1 MLSYFLTALLL
12 VGFVVLATFWA
23 YAEASSSDK
32 TPREIAKLKATARVN
47 SVLAW
52 LVFGVLA
59 AFLPYM
65 LWVRL
70 VIIGGGAFIA
80 LIAATIVRGKAH
92 VSATGLG
99 KKARAFK
106 RVAALP
112 TVPLMPIISVLSNF
126 LLRKMGVD
134 PETLYAGV
142 SEEEILRLVKV
153 GGEVGSIDTTE
164 QEMIDNVFAFDDTS
178 VQDVC
183 THRTDIE
190 AIEATA
196 TRDEII
202 KIIIDT
208 KFSRYPVYEEHIDN
222 IIGVVHIKDIL
233 KHIITRNDILADFS
247 LREHVTEPY
256 FAPQSMKI
264 DELFRELNVA
274 NAAHL
279 AIVVDE
285 YGGTYGLV
293 TVEDLVES
301 IVGQIYDETDDV
313 EVPDFQQL
321 GEGRYIILGGA
332 DLAETAEILGIDI
345 EIGEFETIGGY
356 LVHLLERIPAD
367 GEKPSIS
374 HLGYN
379 FYVREVKE
387 KRIHSVYAEK
397 KIENEELH
405 L

>member
-1 MLSYFLTALLL
+1 MQVYFLTALLL
-12 VGFVVLATFWA
+12 VGFVAIAVFWA
-23 YAEASSSDK
+23 YAEASTPDK
-32 TPREIAKLKATARVN
+32 TPRETAKFKATARVN
-47 SVLAW
+47 LVLIW
-52 LVFGVLA
+52 LLFGVIAALLPLA
-59 AFLPYM
+59 
-65 LWVRL
+65 LWVRS
-70 VIIGGGAFIA
+70 VVIGGGAFVAII
-80 LIAATIVRGKAH
+80 LATIVRGKASA
-92 VSATGLG
+92 SATGLG
-99 KKARAFK
+99 KKARRFV
-106 RVAALP
+106 RIAAMP

-134 PETLYAGV
+134 PETLYSGV
-142 SEEEILRLVKV
+142 SEEEILRMVKA
-153 GGEVGSIDTTE
+153 GSEVGSIDSTE

-190 AIEATA
+190 AIEVTA

-202 KIIIDT
+202 KTIVET

-222 IIGVVHIKDIL
+222 IIGVIHIKDIL
-233 KHIITRNDILADFS
+233 KHIFTCNDILTDFN

-285 YGGTYGLV
+285 YGGTYGLA

-313 EVPDFQQL
+313 QVPDFQQL

-332 DLAETAEILGIDI
+332 DLNETAEVLGIDI
-345 EIGEFETIGGY
+345 EVSDFETIGGF

-367 GEKPSIS
+367 GEKPSVS
-374 HLGYN
+374 HMGYK
-379 FYVREVKE
+379 FFVREVKE
-387 KRIHSVYAEK
+387 RRIHSVYVEK
-397 KIENEELH
+397 TADGDG
-405 L
+405 